1 MAQLKK
7 EGKKL
12 LLMLSGLAEPKE
24 SMEFRMNITTEDF
37 RAYGQKIIDALTP
50 NPTTPPGGHCAPDNY
65 EVIRPAFDKNDGD
78 GWFLL
83 RLSVHDP
90 LMPLNIESDSEGG
103 VRIIARKLCDFLEKY
118 EYLDTAPL
126 KEWLAE

>member
-12 LLMLSGLAEPKE
+12 EDMLSGLAEPKE

-37 RAYGQKIIDALTP
+37 KAYGQKIIDELTAYSK
-50 NPTTPPGGHCAPDNY
+50 TAPGWHCAPDNH
-65 EVIRPAFDKNDGD
+65 EGIRASFDKNDGD

-103 VRIIARKLCDFLEKY
+103 VRIIAQKLCDFLEKY

-126 KEWLAE
+126 KAWLAE